1 MAGRAIIHANCIFRR
16 CELEMDHASYLR
28 YLISRHASLH
38 LPYSF
43 ATKLSFLASPLVLG
57 RAMLIHCEDTYE
69 NLGAFGFAYGTGP
82 GEYEDREN
90 CQLEVFYI
98 EEKRRTP
105 DLLLAA
111 ASELVE
117 DIREGYAGVRYI
129 QFWVPS
135 SPETREG
142 RLLRRIASL
151 PEASRTVN
159 GSLALYKLPLDQLER
174 WVRGLAS
181 RRASRRKV
189 R

>member
-1 MAGRAIIHANCIFRR
+1 MTGGTFIHANCIFRH

-28 YLISRHASLH
+28 YLISRHGSLE

-57 RAMLIHCEDTYE
+57 KAMLIHCEDTYE
-69 NLGAFGFAYGTGP
+69 NVGAFGFAYGTGP
-82 GEYEDREN
+82 GGYEDREN

-105 DLLLAA
+105 DLMLAA
-111 ASELVE
+111 ASELMD
-117 DIREGYAGVRYI
+117 DIREGHADVRYV

-135 SPETREG
+135 SPEADRG
-142 RLLRRIASL
+142 RLLRRISSL
-151 PEASRTVN
+151 PGASITDN
-159 GSLALYKLPLDQLER
+159 GALALYKLPLDELER
-174 WVRGLAS
+174 WIRGLAS
-181 RRASRRKV
+181 KRAERRKV